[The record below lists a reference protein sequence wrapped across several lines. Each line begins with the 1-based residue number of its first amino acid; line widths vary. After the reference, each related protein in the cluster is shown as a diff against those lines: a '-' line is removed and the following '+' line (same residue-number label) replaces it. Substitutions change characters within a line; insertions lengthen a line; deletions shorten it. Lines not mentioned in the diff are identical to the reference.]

1 MRNVVF
7 RGQALVLLAAVLSTL
22 GLRAAA
28 QEASSEK
35 SPKEGKLAAATK
47 PVAVYRVDYTIR
59 EMEDGKVLNSR
70 KYMLMAESDGRAQSR
85 VGNRVPITLEKGPT
99 YDNVGMNIDCHVRER
114 DDVILLGTRI
124 EFSSVVPPEQAPTP
138 SVNYP
143 NPVFRSVSSDVTAAV
158 SLGKPTLIGSMDDV
172 TSNRRFEIEAT
183 VTKVK

>member
-1 MRNVVF
+1 MRNMVF
-7 RGQALVLLAAVLSTL
+7 RGQALVLLAVVLSTL

-28 QEASSEK
+28 QEVSSEK

-70 KYMLMAESDGRAQSR
+70 KYMLMVETNDWARSR
-85 VGNRVPITLEKGPT
+85 VGNRVPIMGEKGVT
-99 YDNVGMNIDCHVRER
+99 YENVGMSIDCRVGER
-114 DDVILLGTRI
+114 DDVMLLESYI
-124 EFSSVVPPEQAPTP
+124 EFSSVVPREQAPTP
-138 SVNYP
+138 SES
-143 NPVFRSVSSDVTAAV
+143 NPVFRRVSSNVTAAV
-158 SLGKPTLIGSMDDV
+158 SPGKPTLIGSMDDV